1 MRSSE
6 QTVKGP
12 ADLSKLR
19 SNVVQFCGGLPIYE
33 LEILEKD
40 GITVL
45 HGELPWLF
53 NTASKEQNELKT
65 RPFVSV
71 FWQKLNILRI
81 CTDLY

>member
-45 HGELPWLF
+45 HGEPFPKYALIYINIGKMAQL
-53 NTASKEQNELKT
+53 LKDSSN
-65 RPFVSV
+65 PIAL
-71 FWQKLNILRI
+71 LN
-81 CTDLY
+81 